1 MLEIWLD
8 VKTTASWTEI
18 YNVID
23 SPAVSGRQAVIK
35 GGYAY
40 LPMAVPIFIATHV

>member
-8 VKTTASWTEI
+8 VGTATPWAKI
-18 YNVID
+18 YAVID

-35 GGYAY
+35 GEYSY
-40 LPMAVPIFIATHV
+40 YVSV